1 MSKKNDFQI
10 VLEDGNGFGQIWS
23 NMIQEL
29 DGINALDKKTR
40 ELIYVSLLAALGLE
54 TDIPHHVQ
62 QLKSAGGTEDELVSA
77 ILMGL
82 PVAGKTVTTS
92 LGIALDAYRK

>member
-1 MSKKNDFQI
+1 
-10 VLEDGNGFGQIWS
+10 
-23 NMIQEL
+23 MIQDL
-29 DGINALDKKTR
+29 DKTNTLNKKTR

-54 TDIPHHVQ
+54 TGLPHHVQ
-62 QLKSAGGTEDELVSA
+62 QLKNAKGTEDELISA

-82 PVAGKTVTTS
+82 PVAGKIVTTS